1 MIIPVIIENS
11 EEEIKKRSNISKNF
25 ADLIQVDIAEDKYV
39 NSSTI
44 NDLSTVIKLTR
55 PHKID
60 LDLMVENPMRYLKK
74 KYSAIQ
80 KCSHYVKQGSFTREF
95 LTKVKELGYLAGVG
109 VGPETNMA
117 NVYANI
123 DLIDYVQFYAI
134 IPGKKGQPF
143 VRNVIHKIRDFKQK
157 YPQVKIQVDGAVG
170 EDTILDLKN
179 AGADDFIVGTAIFNS
194 SNPKQMYIK
203 LSDMVDSSD
212 STKIN
217 SILDFPEKEI
227 IKQVAILGGAAWSEN
242 DEPYQQ
248 AFETA
253 RLLALNGY
261 EVVNGGGPGV
271 MEASTKGAHAGGGDV
286 LAITYYPNKPKR
298 HYEGRALEN
307 NFDTEVKTLD
317 YFDRTKVML
326 QTTQAHI
333 VFKGSIGTLSEFG
346 MTWISSWIH
355 EPHNKP
361 IILFGDFWKEFI
373 TLIEKHMFIV
383 KGEEKMMKVCTTPQ
397 EVIDYLKSLD

>member
-1 MIIPVIIENS
+1 
-11 EEEIKKRSNISKNF
+11 
-25 ADLIQVDIAEDKYV
+25 
-39 NSSTI
+39 
-44 NDLSTVIKLTR
+44 
-55 PHKID
+55 
-60 LDLMVENPMRYLKK
+60 
-74 KYSAIQ
+74 
-80 KCSHYVKQGSFTREF
+80 
-95 LTKVKELGYLAGVG
+95 
-109 VGPETNMA
+109 MA
-117 NVYANI
+117 NIYANM
-123 DLIDYVQFYAI
+123 DLIDYVQFYTI
-134 IPGKKGQPF
+134 IPGKKEQPF
-143 VRNVIHKIRDFKQK
+143 ERSVIHKIKDFKQK
-157 YPQVKIQVDGAVG
+157 YSQIKIQVDGGVG
-170 EDTILDLKN
+170 ENTILDLKN
-179 AGADDFIVGTAIFNS
+179 AGVEDFVVGSAIFNS

-203 LSDMVDSSD
+203 LSDMVSNPD

-217 SILDFPEKEI
+217 SILDFPGKEI
-227 IKQVAILGGAAWSEN
+227 IKQVAILGGAAWKED

-373 TLIEKHMFIV
+373 SLIEKHMFIV
-383 KGEEKMMKVCTTPQ
+383 KGEEKMMKICTTPQ